1 MYARS
6 ITLAVALVAST
17 SPTWAATANVDIY
30 GTIYQGVD
38 TVRPTYGTYSAAADI
53 GNNFFNF
60 NSEYTPKLDVTT
72 SPGVTAQIAGADY
85 SASARTTLGSNHA
98 FAQAGSFATGIFGAA
113 SFSGWYDQ
121 VTLTGGTGSG
131 TANFTDQLNGTV
143 DVGAIAGG
151 MSYALVSSRVHPSQL
166 ASQLTYFNT
175 LSGAQPW
182 AMDAAAPIATYLMAA
197 SPYNNT
203 SILFPG
209 SATPPPGGLTGIPA
223 IDGGLSLGGADMG
236 FPVPDLFLTP
246 GAGQAVNVTL
256 HGTLNFTY
264 GEAFYLIGGLGTT
277 VTRDG
282 LESLCAFA
290 NPVDGSC
297 TPPIKNGTGA
307 TTLDFSNSANLI
319 NIALPAGATASFAS
333 GNAYN
338 VTSVPEPAE
347 WLMLLAGL
355 GLVGWRARRRS

>member
-6 ITLAVALVAST
+6 IILAVALVAST
-17 SPTWAATANVDIY
+17 SPTWAATANVDFY

-53 GNNFFNF
+53 GTNFFSANA
-60 NSEYTPKLDVTT
+60 EYTPNLAVTALPDVR
-72 SPGVTAQIAGADY
+72 AQIAGADY

-131 TANFTDQLNGTV
+131 TASFTVQLNGTV

-166 ASQLTYFNT
+166 ASQLTYFNI
-175 LSGAQPW
+175 LSSAQPW
-182 AMDAAAPIATYLMAA
+182 AMDAATPITTYLMDA
-197 SPYNNT
+197 SPYNT
-203 SILFPG
+203 SIFSLG
-209 SATPPPGGLTGIPA
+209 SAAPLPGGLSGIPA

-264 GEAFYLIGGLGTT
+264 GEAFYLIGGLATT

-290 NPVDGSC
+290 SPVDGSC
-297 TPPIKNGTGA
+297 IAPIKDGTGA

>member
-30 GTIYQGVD
+30 GAIPQSVD
-38 TVRPTYGTYSAAADI
+38 TVHSTYGTYSAAADI
-53 GNNFFNF
+53 GNNFFSV
-60 NSEYTPKLDVTT
+60 NSGYTPKLDVTT

-85 SASARTTLGSNHA
+85 SASARTTVGSNHA
-98 FAQAGSFATGIFGAA
+98 FAQAGSFATGTFGAA

-131 TANFTDQLNGTV
+131 TANFTIQLNGTV

-166 ASQLTYFNT
+166 ASQLTNIIT
-175 LSGAQPW
+175 PSSAQPW

-197 SPYNNT
+197 SPYNDT

-209 SATPPPGGLTGIPA
+209 SVTPPPGGLPWIPA
-223 IDGGLSLGGADMG
+223 IDGVLPLEGADMG
-236 FPVPDLFLTP
+236 FPEPDLVLTP
-246 GAGQAVNVTL
+246 GAGQALNVTL
-256 HGTLNFTY
+256 QGTLNFTY

-277 VTRDG
+277 VIGDG
-282 LESLCAFA
+282 LGSFCAFGMIL
-290 NPVDGSC
+290 D
-297 TPPIKNGTGA
+297 TPCSAPIKDGTGA
-307 TTLDFSNSANLI
+307 TTLDFSHSANLI
-319 NIALPAGATASFAS
+319 NIALPAGTTASFAS

-347 WLMLLAGL
+347 WLTLLAGL
-355 GLVGWRARRRS
+355 GLVGWRARRR